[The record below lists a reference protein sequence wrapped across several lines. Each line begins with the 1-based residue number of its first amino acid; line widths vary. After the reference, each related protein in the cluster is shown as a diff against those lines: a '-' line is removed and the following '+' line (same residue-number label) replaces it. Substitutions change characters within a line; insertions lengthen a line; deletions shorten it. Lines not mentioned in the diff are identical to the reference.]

1 MTKHVLITGGAGFI
15 ASNLADAY
23 VARGWRVTIVDNL
36 STGDRRNLNPSAEFH
51 ELDIRDAA
59 AGDLIRKLKPDV
71 ISHHAAQMDV
81 RKSVQDPA
89 ADADVNVVG
98 TLRLL
103 EAAADAGV
111 KRIVFASTG
120 GAIYGEPV
128 EVPQGETH
136 PTEPLSPYG
145 CAKLAVEHYLHY
157 FRVVRG
163 LSSVA
168 LRYANVYG
176 PRQNAHGEAGVVA
189 IFAKRMLN
197 AQTGGQTVTINGS
210 GEQTRDFVYVGDVV
224 AANLAVSESD
234 WQGEYNVGTGV
245 ETSINA
251 LYETLA
257 SIAGL
262 STSAEFAPAKA
273 GEQMRSVRD
282 GSRLRSLAGL
292 LEPVPLRDG
301 LKTTF
306 EWFRDA
312 ARSR

>member
-1 MTKHVLITGGAGFI
+1 MTRHILITGGAGFI
-15 ASNLADAY
+15 GSNLADAF
-23 VARGWRVTIVDNL
+23 VAGEWRVSIVDNL
-36 STGDRRNLNPSAEFH
+36 STGDRRNLNPNAEFH
-51 ELDIRDAA
+51 EVDIRDAA

-81 RKSVQDPA
+81 RKSVEDPA

-111 KRIVFASTG
+111 KRVVFASTG

-128 EVPQGETH
+128 DVPQGETH
-136 PTEPLSPYG
+136 PTAPLSPYG

-189 IFAKRMLN
+189 IFAKRVLN
-197 AQTGGQTVTINGS
+197 GQTVTINGS

-224 AANLAVSESD
+224 AANLAASESE

-251 LYETLA
+251 LYQTLA
-257 SIAGL
+257 AVAGL
-262 STSAEFAPAKA
+262 PAPAEFAPAKA
-273 GEQMRSVRD
+273 GEQMRSVLD
-282 GSRLRSLAGL
+282 GRRIRALAALPEPVRLREGL
-292 LEPVPLRDG
+292 R
-301 LKTTF
+301 TTF
-306 EWFRDA
+306 DWFQES
-312 ARSR
+312 SR

>member
-1 MTKHVLITGGAGFI
+1 MMKHVLITGGAGFI
-15 ASNLADAY
+15 GSTLADAY
-23 VARGWRVTIVDNL
+23 IARGYRVTIIDNL
-36 STGDRRNLNPSAEFH
+36 SGGGRRNVNAQAAFY

-59 AGDLIRKLKPDV
+59 AGDLIRALKPNV

-81 RKSVQDPA
+81 RKSVEDPA

-103 EAAADAGV
+103 EAAANAGV
-111 KRIVFASTG
+111 KRVVFASTG

-128 EVPQGETH
+128 EGLQDESH
-136 PTEPLSPYG
+136 PTGPLSPYG

-163 LSSVA
+163 LSYAA

-189 IFAKRMLN
+189 IFAGRVL
-197 AQTGGQTVTINGS
+197 AGQPVTINGDGS
-210 GEQTRDFVYVGDVV
+210 QTRDFVYVGDVV
-224 AANLAVSESD
+224 AANLAASESE
-234 WQGEYNVGTGV
+234 WHGEYNVGTGI
-245 ETSINA
+245 ETSVNA
-251 LYETLA
+251 LYESLA
-257 SIAGL
+257 TIAGV
-262 STSAEFAPAKA
+262 SASATHAPAKA
-273 GEQMRSVRD
+273 GEQMRSVLD
-282 GSRLRSLAGL
+282 GSRLRSLAEL
-292 LEPVPLRDG
+292 PQPVALRDG

-312 ARSR
+312 ARAR